1 MNVNKIGDI
10 LVELLDMDGY
20 KSNNYY
26 RNDLKYSTHYQVKY
40 LAYIDDSY
48 ETLEL
53 FKETKVFSVSHSNR
67 LPININIKVVNK
79 HLFIEL
85 DNTLYLVNENA
96 EIIKEKKLK

>member
-10 LVELLDMDGY
+10 LMELLDIDGY

-53 FKETKVFSVSHSNR
+53 FKETKVFSVSHSNK
-67 LPININIKVVNK
+67 LPININVKAVNE
-79 HLFIEL
+79 HLFIEM
-85 DNTLYLVNENA
+85 NNMLYLVDNNA
-96 EIIKEKKLK
+96 NVIKEKNLK